1 MVSREDNKLIEQKR
15 KELEER
21 FPIEAAYNSRCTLW
35 TEGLR
40 AGIVDKELYDKA
52 RKRYGSLWTYVG
64 D

>member
-1 MVSREDNKLIEQKR
+1 MLSYEEKELIEDKR

-21 FPIEAAYNSRCTLW
+21 FPNMAAYCSRCTLW

-40 AGIVDKELYDKA
+40 AGIVEKELYDKA
-52 RKRYGSLWTYVG
+52 RAFYGRLWTYVG